1 VCVLLPSVSSK
12 DTIINDNYKRR
23 EETEGTGGETERAIR
38 YAQYESLSVCLLFPP
53 RIKELITPTA
63 LSVLVSII
71 LGLCVYGYFSFKD
84 RPNIIDT

>member
-53 RIKELITPTA
+53 NVSRPLRFAINTPMKLARHFFFSFLHPAIIGIKEGA
-63 LSVLVSII
+63 
-71 LGLCVYGYFSFKD
+71 GH
-84 RPNIIDT
+84 